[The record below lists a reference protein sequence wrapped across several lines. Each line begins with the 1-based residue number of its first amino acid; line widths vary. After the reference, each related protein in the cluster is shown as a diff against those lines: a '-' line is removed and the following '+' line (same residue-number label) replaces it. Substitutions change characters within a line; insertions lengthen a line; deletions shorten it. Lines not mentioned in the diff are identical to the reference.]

1 MEAEADVGY
10 LAGASL
16 MRAFCLISCCLSL
29 ACSDARGAY
38 EAFGARADQAEQDDA
53 GTDAGPCVP
62 PSPGAISGRALIAVG
77 TSISPGRP
85 ILFLGDLETPELDG
99 KTAVTFVYRPLD
111 ASDRKTEVG
120 NVLSLGPFGI
130 EDDGS
135 FVAPTGEA
143 TLPGEANALLP
154 GVPITSD
161 LTLHGTICGV
171 ERFYCGT
178 VTGEASYPV
187 MGPIEGDFGLELVGD
202 ELPENPRYGCA
213 EEDVALPLE

>member
-1 MEAEADVGY
+1 
-10 LAGASL
+10 
-16 MRAFCLISCCLSL
+16 MRALCLLSCCVSL

-38 EAFGARADQAEQDDA
+38 EAFGARADEAERDDA
-53 GTDAGPCVP
+53 GTDAGPCTP
-62 PSPGAISGRALIAVG
+62 PSPGEISGRALIAIG

-85 ILFLGDLETPELDG
+85 ILFLGDLETPEMDG
-99 KTAVTFVYRPLD
+99 KTAVTFRYRPLD

-120 NVLSLGPFGI
+120 DVLELGPFVV
-130 EDDGS
+130 ESDGS

-171 ERFYCGT
+171 QTFYCGT
-178 VTGEASYPV
+178 VTGEASFPV

-202 ELPENPRYGCA
+202 ELPANPRYGCA
-213 EEDVALPLE
+213 EEAVAVPLE

>member
-1 MEAEADVGY
+1 VGY
-10 LAGASL
+10 LAAAVP
-16 MRAFCLISCCLSL
+16 MRALCTIFCLLSL

-53 GTDAGPCVP
+53 GSDAGPSTP
-62 PSPGAISGRALIAVG
+62 PAPGAISGRALIAVG

-85 ILFLGDLETPELDG
+85 ILFFGDLETPERDG
-99 KTAVTFVYRPLD
+99 KTTVTFRYRPLD

-120 NVLSLGPFGI
+120 DVLSLGPFVI
-130 EDDGS
+130 ESDGS

-154 GVPITSD
+154 GVPITSN

-171 ERFYCGT
+171 ETFYCGT
-178 VTGEASYPV
+178 VSGEASFPV

-202 ELPENPRYGCA
+202 ELPANPRYGCA
-213 EEDVALPLE
+213 EEDVAVPLE

>member
-1 MEAEADVGY
+1 
-10 LAGASL
+10 
-16 MRAFCLISCCLSL
+16 MRALCLLSCCVSL

-38 EAFGARADQAEQDDA
+38 EAFGARADQAERDDA
-53 GTDAGPCVP
+53 GPDAGPCTP
-62 PSPGAISGRALIAVG
+62 PSPGEISGRALIAIG

-85 ILFLGDLETPELDG
+85 ILFLGDLETPEMDG
-99 KTAVTFVYRPLD
+99 ETAVTFRYRPLD
-111 ASDRKTEVG
+111 ASDRETEVG
-120 NVLSLGPFGI
+120 DVLELGPFI
-130 EDDGS
+130 VQSDGS

-171 ERFYCGT
+171 QTFYCGT
-178 VTGEASYPV
+178 VTGEASFPV

-202 ELPENPRYGCA
+202 ELPANPRYGCA
-213 EEDVALPLE
+213 EEAVAVPLE